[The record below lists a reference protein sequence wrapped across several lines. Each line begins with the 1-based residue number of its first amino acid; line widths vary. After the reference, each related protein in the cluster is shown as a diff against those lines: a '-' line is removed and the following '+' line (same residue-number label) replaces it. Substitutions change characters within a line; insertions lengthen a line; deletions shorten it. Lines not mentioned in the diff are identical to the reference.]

1 MFAIAKNYIVF
12 SIIALLSISIYSTN
26 GRFYSNDSNNDTK
39 DPSLDHFDLA
49 KIDALSHYGW
59 GYYLSDFTKTDWEK
73 AHKHY
78 LTAIKNDPYSDFLIK
93 EILRFWSLY
102 DSYNNTDQIIENLGK
117 IAKDNPSAIK
127 LNLTVANAYIAK
139 EEFNSGQDLLVNV
152 LRHVKWTEPLLI
164 KALAQCHLGAGEI
177 RKGDKLFRHATSER
191 NLRGDYHVEKTAADF
206 YNSIANKD
214 DYRIS
219 ERKRLEYQTL
229 AYQHALTAAST
240 FPHYENAEVNEE
252 TMALIAILLQG
263 NFIEQ
268 VITILT
274 AQENNQKRSIDAEIL
289 LAKCYEATEQF
300 AKALTI
306 WKELSNDFP
315 FNPFYHV
322 RMGHVLKISQ
332 RYNDA
337 LLAFKTAYQLVESPK
352 LVFELATIYYLLD
365 RPKDALEYALRSPPN
380 NLNTVLLLSYI
391 YRNLGQLEQSLEVLK
406 SVQSDAKENDNP
418 NFLTTEYYLA
428 LGTAYYMLDRK
439 EETIQTLEKAVEQY
453 PKNSEINN
461 FLGYYLAD
469 ENRDLRRAKRCVR
482 NALKADPNN
491 SAYLDSLAWVLYRQG
506 HYREAAKN
514 IENAIRLQQ
523 SEIDSVILD
532 HAGDIYF
539 SIGDLDKAIH
549 FWNGAIAQG
558 GRDTD
563 RIKQKIQDLLNKQ
576 KQ

>member
-1 MFAIAKNYIVF
+1 
-12 SIIALLSISIYSTN
+12 
-26 GRFYSNDSNNDTK
+26 
-39 DPSLDHFDLA
+39 
-49 KIDALSHYGW
+49 
-59 GYYLSDFTKTDWEK
+59 
-73 AHKHY
+73 
-78 LTAIKNDPYSDFLIK
+78 
-93 EILRFWSLY
+93 
-102 DSYNNTDQIIENLGK
+102 
-117 IAKDNPSAIK
+117 
-127 LNLTVANAYIAK
+127 
-139 EEFNSGQDLLVNV
+139 
-152 LRHVKWTEPLLI
+152 
-164 KALAQCHLGAGEI
+164 
-177 RKGDKLFRHATSER
+177 
-191 NLRGDYHVEKTAADF
+191 
-206 YNSIANKD
+206 
-214 DYRIS
+214 
-219 ERKRLEYQTL
+219 
-229 AYQHALTAAST
+229 
-240 FPHYENAEVNEE
+240 
-252 TMALIAILLQG
+252 
-263 NFIEQ
+263 
-268 VITILT
+268 
-274 AQENNQKRSIDAEIL
+274 
-289 LAKCYEATEQF
+289 
-300 AKALTI
+300 
-306 WKELSNDFP
+306 
-315 FNPFYHV
+315 
-322 RMGHVLKISQ
+322 MGHVLKISQ

-406 SVQSDAKENDNP
+406 SVQSDAKGNDNP

-469 ENRDLRRAKRCVR
+469 ENRDLRRAKKCVR

-549 FWNGAIAQG
+549 FWNEAIAQG

-576 KQ
+576 KR